1 LELIPILKDLTGLE
15 LAWLAGTYVFGFVV
29 KGFFG
34 FGAVPPMLLVGS
46 LLMPPHQAVL
56 LAGLVNAMS
65 QAFLVPDGVR
75 HGARGM
81 AGGMALLVVPGLLIG
96 VLVFREMSSDR
107 LQLVL
112 GLVILAL
119 VFLDGPGMRPLI
131 EPLILRSPRIFGVC
145 AAAMTGLMAGLIGAG
160 GMIFMS
166 TYLRYRIGDH
176 LRFRGTIILI
186 VTAMLV
192 TRTVFLVAEGLVN
205 QPLTLQALA
214 FVPAGFLGAYIGSWL
229 SRRLSND
236 RYFRVYRAF
245 LIVSALAF
253 TVRAIT

>member
-1 LELIPILKDLTGLE
+1 MEFVPIFKDLTGLE
-15 LAWLAGTYVFGFVV
+15 LASLAGTYVFSFVV

-65 QAFLVPDGVR
+65 QAFLFPDGVR
-75 HGARGM
+75 HGARGL
-81 AGGMALLVVPGLLIG
+81 ASGMALLVVPGLLVG
-96 VLVFREMSSDR
+96 VLAFRDLSSEH
-107 LQLVL
+107 LQLAL
-112 GLVILAL
+112 GLIILAL
-119 VFLDGPGMRPLI
+119 VFLDGPGMRPHI
-131 EPLILRSPRIFGVC
+131 EPVILRSPRIFGVG

-186 VTAMLV
+186 VTAMLL
-192 TRTVFLVAEGLVN
+192 TRTFFLVAGGLVN
-205 QPLTLQALA
+205 TPLALQALA
-214 FVPAGFLGAYIGSWL
+214 FMPAGFLGAYIGRWL
-229 SRRLSND
+229 SRSLSND
-236 RYFRVYRAF
+236 RYFRVYRTF

-253 TVRAIT
+253 TLRAMT